1 MSTRILV
8 INDTQEILDL
18 FRILLEG
25 EGYEV
30 VLSGF
35 PFQQV
40 SEIEQINPDLIIL
53 DVIFGDQKSGW
64 QMLQLLKMKRS
75 TASIPV
81 VVCTAAL
88 NVVREQEGYL
98 ISQGVHV
105 VYKPFDIDQ
114 ILITIKLAL
123 ESRKNI
129 PSCVSIRRTQST
141 QANSAHWERH
151 CWIRSCKTSLRAMSR
166 HC

>member
-1 MSTRILV
+1 MPTRILV

-53 DVIFGDQKSGW
+53 DIIFGGEKIGW

-75 TASIPV
+75 IASIPV

-88 NVVREQEGYL
+88 NAIREQEGYL
-98 ISQGVHV
+98 VSQGVHV
-105 VYKPFDIDQ
+105 VYKPFDIDY
-114 ILITIKLAL
+114 ILTTIKLAL

-129 PSCVSIRRTQST
+129 PSQREQTQDTEHSG
-141 QANSAHWERH
+141 
-151 CWIRSCKTSLRAMSR
+151 K
-166 HC
+166 

>member
-1 MSTRILV
+1 MATRILV

-53 DVIFGDQKSGW
+53 DFIFGDQKSGW

-114 ILITIKLAL
+114 ILTIIKLAL

-129 PSCVSIRRTQST
+129 QSKHEHTQDTEDSG
-141 QANSAHWERH
+141 
-151 CWIRSCKTSLRAMSR
+151 K
-166 HC
+166 

>member
-1 MSTRILV
+1 MATRILV

-35 PFQQV
+35 PFQQM

-53 DVIFGDQKSGW
+53 DFIFGDQKSGW
-64 QMLQLLKMKRS
+64 QMLQMLKMKRS
-75 TASIPV
+75 TASTPV

-88 NVVREQEGYL
+88 HVVREQEGYL
-98 ISQGVHV
+98 VSQGVHV
-105 VYKPFDIDQ
+105 VYKPFDIDH
-114 ILITIKLAL
+114 ILTTIKLAL

-129 PSCVSIRRTQST
+129 PSQREHTQDTEDSG
-141 QANSAHWERH
+141 
-151 CWIRSCKTSLRAMSR
+151 K
-166 HC
+166 

>member
-1 MSTRILV
+1 MSTRMLV

-40 SEIEQINPDLIIL
+40 SEIEQINPNLIIL
-53 DVIFGDQKSGW
+53 DFIFGDQKSGW

-114 ILITIKLAL
+114 ILTTIKLAL

-129 PSCVSIRRTQST
+129 PSKREYTQNTEHSG
-141 QANSAHWERH
+141 
-151 CWIRSCKTSLRAMSR
+151 K
-166 HC
+166 

>member
-53 DVIFGDQKSGW
+53 DFIFGDQKSGW

-88 NVVREQEGYL
+88 NAVREQEGYL

-105 VYKPFDIDQ
+105 VYKPFDID
-114 ILITIKLAL
+114 LIMTTIKLAL

-129 PSCVSIRRTQST
+129 PSKREYPQNT
-141 QANSAHWERH
+141 ER
-151 CWIRSCKTSLRAMSR
+151 SGK
-166 HC
+166 

>member
-1 MSTRILV
+1 MATRILV

-53 DVIFGDQKSGW
+53 DIIFGDQKTGW

-88 NVVREQEGYL
+88 NAVREQEGYL
-98 ISQGVHV
+98 VSQGVHV
-105 VYKPFDIDQ
+105 VYKPFDIDH
-114 ILITIKLAL
+114 ILTTIKLAL

-129 PSCVSIRRTQST
+129 PSQREHTQDTEHSG
-141 QANSAHWERH
+141 
-151 CWIRSCKTSLRAMSR
+151 K
-166 HC
+166 